1 VDIRSSCGGF
11 TPAPTPPT
19 PTPPPVPATV
29 YANYGDCA
37 TGGLDIITT
46 VSGPGG
52 TTFPN
57 VIKVSG
63 ICYSY
68 QNLGGTSG
76 PVYTNFDSFS
86 DCASCQAA
94 PTPTPP
100 TPPTPTPASCFAINN
115 IGRDTTSGNNACLA
129 ARRETNYFDT
139 GTLCTATAWYG
150 TSNTCSSLHP
160 NAVYISDGA
169 YARYWNG
176 TSFTSCTG
184 CP

>member
-1 VDIRSSCGGF
+1 MLAAS
-11 TPAPTPPT
+11 
-19 PTPPPVPATV
+19 
-29 YANYGDCA
+29 
-37 TGGLDIITT
+37 II
-46 VSGPGG
+46 S
-52 TTFPN
+52 F
-57 VIKVSG
+57 IKVLG
-63 ICYSY
+63 I
-68 QNLGGTSG
+68 
-76 PVYTNFDSFS
+76 F
-86 DCASCQAA
+86 
-94 PTPTPP
+94 
-100 TPPTPTPASCFAINN
+100 CFAINN